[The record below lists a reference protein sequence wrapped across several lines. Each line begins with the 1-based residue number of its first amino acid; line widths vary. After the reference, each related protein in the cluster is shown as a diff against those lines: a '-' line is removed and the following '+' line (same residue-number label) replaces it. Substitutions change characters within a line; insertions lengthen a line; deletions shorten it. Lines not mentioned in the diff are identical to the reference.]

1 MSGRGRMVMLVG
13 EPGIGKSRTA
23 EELAT
28 YAGLRNAQVMW
39 GRCYEEQ
46 GAPPYWPWVQAI
58 RSHVRVR
65 EPDALRSEMG
75 AGAADIAEIVSDV
88 RERLPDVQQPMST
101 DSLEEARFRLF
112 DSITSFFKSA
122 SRSRSL
128 LLILDDLQWADN
140 PTLLL
145 LQFVARELAGTRLL
159 IVGTYLDV
167 DLSRQHPLAAV
178 LGELTRE
185 SPFQRVILRGL
196 TREDAEHFLEVTT
209 GQIAPPGLVDAV
221 YTQTEGSP
229 LFLTE
234 VVRLLVQG
242 GELSSRRDDG
252 GGPRTVRIPGVR
264 TVIGRRLNR
273 LSQRCND
280 VLTIASVIG
289 REFGLPQLRLVIDDM
304 SEDRLLDI
312 LDEAL
317 GARVVE
323 ELPWT
328 VGCYQFSHALIQ
340 HTLAEEL
347 STTRRVRLHA
357 RIGGALEELYGDQAE
372 AHAAELAFHFGE
384 AEALIGPE
392 KLVRYSLSAG
402 QQASG
407 TYAHEEALTHFQRA
421 LSAKEGQAMD
431 AETAAI

>member
-1 MSGRGRMVMLVG
+1 M
-13 EPGIGKSRTA
+13 I
-23 EELAT
+23 
-28 YAGLRNAQVMW
+28 
-39 GRCYEEQ
+39 
-46 GAPPYWPWVQAI
+46 
-58 RSHVRVR
+58 
-65 EPDALRSEMG
+65 
-75 AGAADIAEIVSDV
+75 
-88 RERLPDVQQPMST
+88 
-101 DSLEEARFRLF
+101 
-112 DSITSFFKSA
+112 
-122 SRSRSL
+122 L
-128 LLILDDLQWADN
+128 L
-140 PTLLL
+140 
-145 LQFVARELAGTRLL
+145 
-159 IVGTYLDV
+159 
-167 DLSRQHPLAAV
+167 
-178 LGELTRE
+178 
-185 SPFQRVILRGL
+185 GL
-196 TREDAEHFLEVTT
+196 TREDVEHFLEVTT

-234 VVRLLVQG
+234 VVRLLVQE

-252 GGPRTVRIPGVR
+252 GGPRTVRIPEGVR
-264 TVIGRRLNR
+264 TVIGRPLNR

-280 VLTIASVIG
+280 VLTIASAIG
-289 REFGLPQLRLVIDDM
+289 REFGLPQLRLLIDDM

-323 ELPWT
+323 ELPRT
-328 VGCYQFSHALIQ
+328 VGRYQFSHALIQ

-347 STTRRVRLHA
+347 STTRRVRLHT

-421 LSAKEGQAMD
+421 LSAKEGQAME